1 MYKHLLTFSAIMPG
15 SQKHGLLL
23 MRLISTVVGF
33 LLALTIAILVFAPDR
48 LPAGY
53 GFTPAPV
60 SLKVED
66 MLAEQIVETLFGEDA
81 KTLVLTNGSD
91 KPLYNVVATLRD
103 KDGRIKKQ
111 TIRSILPA
119 AETLRLGWV
128 DGWKVEPGDQL
139 EVKASLYKPVEW
151 AL

>member
-1 MYKHLLTFSAIMPG
+1 
-15 SQKHGLLL
+15 
-23 MRLISTVVGF
+23 MRLISTIAGF
-33 LLALTIAILVFAPDR
+33 LLALVIAILVFAPDR

-66 MLAEQIVETLFGEDA
+66 TIAEQIVEALFGEDT
-81 KTLVLTNGSD
+81 KTLVLTNSSD

-103 KDGRIKKQ
+103 KEGRIKKQ
-111 TIRSILPA
+111 AIRSVLPA
-119 AETLRLGWV
+119 AGQMRLGWV
-128 DGWKVEPGDQL
+128 DGWKVEPGDLL
-139 EVKASLYKPVEW
+139 EVKTSLYKPVEW